1 MEVVNQDTG
10 GTKHNLCCK
19 KACPQSSAPRSV
31 AHQLP
36 VTGSRS
42 SWLAGSWIRPWSND
56 DL

>member
-19 KACPQSSAPRSV
+19 KARPQSSAPRSV